1 LYILPNF
8 SAMPAKSSFLRLE
21 RSSPSYVQQNS
32 KWDDG
37 FLNKVYEMCKLGSTD
52 ELLAIALDVSTTTI
66 QKWKRDKP
74 EFNEI
79 IAKAKAKINH
89 SVGVAFLLSCTGYD
103 YYEEEEYTDHLTGKT
118 TIKRFKKHKCGD
130 SIAQYRYL
138 NLRQRDE
145 WCDEASRNAGS
156 TNITINNINQLD
168 LKMLNTE
175 ELKLALKL
183 GMQQGQIGTGE

>member
-1 LYILPNF
+1 MPN
-8 SAMPAKSSFLRLE
+8 KSSFLRLE

-32 KWDDG
+32 KWDNS

-89 SVGVAFLLSCTGYD
+89 SVGVAFLLSCVGYD
-103 YYEEEEYTDHLTGKT
+103 YEEVETLESSEGKIST
-118 TIKRFKKHKCGD
+118 KTIKKHKCGD
-130 SIAQYRYL
+130 PIAQYRYL

-183 GMQQGQIGTGE
+183 GMQQGQNGTGE